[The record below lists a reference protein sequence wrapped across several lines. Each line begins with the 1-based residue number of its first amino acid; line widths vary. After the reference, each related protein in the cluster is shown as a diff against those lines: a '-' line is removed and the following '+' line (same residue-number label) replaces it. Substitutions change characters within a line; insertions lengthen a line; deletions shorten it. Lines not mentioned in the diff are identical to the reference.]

1 MDFLP
6 TTSGTGCNEV
16 SRYCIHTGHLT
27 LYLHDWT
34 DMKRLLSVDWL
45 LRVPLA
51 IVFLQQGITKL
62 PISAEEAA
70 SYDLPMLVWF
80 FVVFGE
86 IGAGLGLIA
95 GGLIQKLWNTIAD
108 LTTRFS
114 GFVIGS
120 IATGV
125 IWIGQ
130 PESLIDVLLYDNLH
144 VFLWAGG
151 LFFALKGND
160 R

>member
-1 MDFLP
+1 
-6 TTSGTGCNEV
+6 
-16 SRYCIHTGHLT
+16 
-27 LYLHDWT
+27 
-34 DMKRLLSVDWL
+34 MKRLLSVDWL

-51 IVFLQQGITKL
+51 IVFLQQGISKL
-62 PISAEEAA
+62 PISVEEA
-70 SYDLPMLVWF
+70 SGYELPMLVWT
-80 FVVFGE
+80 FVVLGE
-86 IGAGLGLIA
+86 IGAGIGLIA
-95 GGLIQKLWNTIAD
+95 GGLVQKLWSWIAD
-108 LTTRFS
+108 MITRFS

>member
-1 MDFLP
+1 
-6 TTSGTGCNEV
+6 
-16 SRYCIHTGHLT
+16 
-27 LYLHDWT
+27 
-34 DMKRLLSVDWL
+34 MKRLLNVDWL

-51 IVFLQQGITKL
+51 IVFLQQGISKL
-62 PISAEEAA
+62 PISAEEA
-70 SYDLPMLVWF
+70 SGYELPMLVWT
-80 FVVFGE
+80 FVVLGE
-86 IGAGLGLIA
+86 IGAGIGLIV
-95 GGLIQKLWNTIAD
+95 GGLIQKLWSWVAD
-108 LTTRFS
+108 MVTRFS

-160 R
+160 KR

>member
-1 MDFLP
+1 
-6 TTSGTGCNEV
+6 
-16 SRYCIHTGHLT
+16 
-27 LYLHDWT
+27 
-34 DMKRLLSVDWL
+34 MKRLLNVDWL

-51 IVFLQQGITKL
+51 IVFLQQGISKL
-62 PISAEEAA
+62 PISAEEA
-70 SYDLPMLVWF
+70 SGYELPMLVWT
-80 FVVFGE
+80 FVVLGE
-86 IGAGLGLIA
+86 IGAGIGLIA
-95 GGLIQKLWNTIAD
+95 GGLIQKLWSWVAD
-108 LTTRFS
+108 MITRFS

-160 R
+160 K

>member
-1 MDFLP
+1 
-6 TTSGTGCNEV
+6 
-16 SRYCIHTGHLT
+16 
-27 LYLHDWT
+27 
-34 DMKRLLSVDWL
+34 MKRLLNVDWL

-51 IVFLQQGITKL
+51 IVFLQQGISKL
-62 PISAEEAA
+62 PISVEEA
-70 SYDLPMLVWF
+70 SGYELPMLVWT
-80 FVVFGE
+80 FVVLGE
-86 IGAGLGLIA
+86 IGAGIGLIV
-95 GGLIQKLWNTIAD
+95 GGLVQKLWSWIAD
-108 LTTRFS
+108 MITRFS

-130 PESLIDVLLYDNLH
+130 PESLVDVLLYDNLH

-160 R
+160 K

>member
-1 MDFLP
+1 
-6 TTSGTGCNEV
+6 
-16 SRYCIHTGHLT
+16 
-27 LYLHDWT
+27 
-34 DMKRLLSVDWL
+34 MKRLLNVDWL

-51 IVFLQQGITKL
+51 IVFLQQGISKL
-62 PISAEEAA
+62 PISAEEA
-70 SYDLPMLVWF
+70 SGYELPMLVWT
-80 FVVFGE
+80 FVVLGE
-86 IGAGLGLIA
+86 IGAGIGLIA
-95 GGLIQKLWNTIAD
+95 GGLVQKLWSWIAD
-108 LTTRFS
+108 MITRFS

-160 R
+160 K